1 MKRRWTA
8 WLAALALAL
17 CACAGCAQD
26 GAGQTP
32 GAAEPTA
39 ALSAP
44 MQPGAEQTPGAAETE
59 PAAAPQG
66 TAEDAPARAAF
77 ELTEPLQSS
86 PMAQPLL
93 RTVSLRAIDWD
104 AACAGDAYETAY
116 YQTELDFSGLTLT
129 LLSLSA
135 GEDEVRIRLRVRHP
149 DQWSLLE
156 SQSMN
161 GYFLSVMVLL
171 DGEQAQGFCVA
182 EKSPRLCAAT
192 RAQRLGEYEVELYSG
207 ALGAAELAAHETLTL
222 LPYVDVYERY
232 VETNHS
238 RREGDAFICG
248 GELAHRCI
256 PWRELLPERAVQI
269 GLREA
274 AAGVAP
280 AAPAAAAPQPVEVT
294 LQIPDHARNIASG
307 AYRQE
312 GEADVYH
319 TYRNETL
326 DVSGLRIDVDTF
338 EVTEHYVRYVLHV
351 RYPEQWTDEQ
361 IEGLGLNV
369 RLYLD
374 GEPLS
379 RGAVP
384 VSGRRGSP
392 PLEEMDDA
400 QQRVL
405 CREYYLACFVPRSLA
420 APLLTAQQISF
431 VPEFYYTDRLTLGA
445 RVYDLSAGET
455 AYGSFMEDSTEWQ
468 LRTLEQARAV
478 VPPELTQPVPE
489 G

>member
-39 ALSAP
+39 NAALQDGAAEPTAALSAP
-44 MQPGAEQTPGAAETE
+44 TQDGAGQTPGAAETE

-77 ELTEPLQSS
+77 EVTEPLQSS

-161 GYFLSVMVLL
+161 GYFLNVMVLL

-192 RAQRLGEYEVELYSG
+192 RAQRLGEYEVSCT
-207 ALGAAELAAHETLTL
+207 AARSA
-222 LPYVDVYERY
+222 
-232 VETNHS
+232 
-238 RREGDAFICG
+238 RRSWP
-248 GELAHRCI
+248 R
-256 PWRELLPERAVQI
+256 
-269 GLREA
+269 
-274 AAGVAP
+274 
-280 AAPAAAAPQPVEVT
+280 T
-294 LQIPDHARNIASG
+294 
-307 AYRQE
+307 
-312 GEADVYH
+312 
-319 TYRNETL
+319 
-326 DVSGLRIDVDTF
+326 
-338 EVTEHYVRYVLHV
+338 
-351 RYPEQWTDEQ
+351 
-361 IEGLGLNV
+361 
-369 RLYLD
+369 
-374 GEPLS
+374 
-379 RGAVP
+379 
-384 VSGRRGSP
+384 RR
-392 PLEEMDDA
+392 
-400 QQRVL
+400 
-405 CREYYLACFVPRSLA
+405 
-420 APLLTAQQISF
+420 
-431 VPEFYYTDRLTLGA
+431 
-445 RVYDLSAGET
+445 
-455 AYGSFMEDSTEWQ
+455 
-468 LRTLEQARAV
+468 
-478 VPPELTQPVPE
+478 
-489 G
+489 